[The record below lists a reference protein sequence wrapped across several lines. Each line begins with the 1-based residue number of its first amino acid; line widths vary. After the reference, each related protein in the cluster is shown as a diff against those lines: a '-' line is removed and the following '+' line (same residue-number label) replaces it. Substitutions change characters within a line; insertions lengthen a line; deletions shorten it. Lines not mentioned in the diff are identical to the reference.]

1 MNNKDIEKTLFDLA
15 EADYKNFNK
24 KLLPTV
30 DDSLILGVRTP
41 TLRKLAKELY
51 KNKDTED
58 FLNTLP
64 HKYYEENNLH
74 AFIIEQIKDYDEVID
89 RLNIFLPFVD
99 NWATC
104 DCLSPAV
111 FKKNKEKLL
120 IEIKKWLKDSHTY
133 TVRFAIGMLMRHYL
147 DDSFDKEYV
156 DWVIGIK
163 SDEYYINM
171 MISWYLA
178 TAIAKQPDT
187 ILPIIES
194 KTLPKFV
201 QNKTVQKSIESF
213 RVPKE
218 TKDYLRT
225 LKI

>member
-15 EADYKNFNK
+15 ETEYKNFNK

-30 DDSLILGVRTP
+30 EDGLILGVRTP
-41 TLRKLAKELY
+41 ILRKLAKDLY
-51 KNKDTED
+51 KNGDAVG
-58 FLNTLP
+58 FLNALP

-74 AFIIEQIKDYDEVID
+74 AFIIEQIKDYDQVID
-89 RLNIFLPFVD
+89 RLNKFLPFVD

-133 TVRFAIGMLMRHYL
+133 TIRFAIGMLMKHYL
-147 DDSFDKEYV
+147 DDCFDKKYV

-178 TAIAKQPDT
+178 TAIAKQPDS
-187 ILPIIES
+187 ILPIVES

-201 QNKTVQKSIESF
+201 QNKTIQKSTESF

-218 TKDYLRT
+218 TKNYLRT

>member
-1 MNNKDIEKTLFDLA
+1 MNNKDIEKTLFYLA
-15 EADYKNFNK
+15 ETEYKNFNK

-30 DDSLILGVRTP
+30 EDGLILGVRTP
-41 TLRKLAKELY
+41 ILRKLAKDLY
-51 KNKDTED
+51 KNGDAVG
-58 FLNTLP
+58 FLNALP

-74 AFIIEQIKDYDEVID
+74 AFIIEQIKDYDQVID
-89 RLNIFLPFVD
+89 RLNKFLPFVD

-133 TVRFAIGMLMRHYL
+133 TIRFAIGMLMKHYL
-147 DDSFDKEYV
+147 DDSFDKKYV

-178 TAIAKQPDT
+178 TAIAKQPDS

-201 QNKTVQKSIESF
+201 QNKTIQKSTESF

-218 TKDYLRT
+218 TKNYLRT

>member
-15 EADYKNFNK
+15 ETEYKNFNK
-24 KLLPTV
+24 KLLHTV
-30 DDSLILGVRTP
+30 EDGLILGVRTP
-41 TLRKLAKELY
+41 ILRKLAKDLY
-51 KNKDTED
+51 KNGDAVG
-58 FLNTLP
+58 FLNALP

-74 AFIIEQIKDYDEVID
+74 AFIIEQIKDYDQVID
-89 RLNIFLPFVD
+89 RLNKFLPFVD

-104 DCLSPAV
+104 DCLSPAA
-111 FKKNKEKLL
+111 FKKNREKLL

-133 TVRFAIGMLMRHYL
+133 TIRFAIGMLMKHYL
-147 DDSFDKEYV
+147 DDSFDKKYV

-178 TAIAKQPDT
+178 TAIAKQPDS
-187 ILPIIES
+187 ILPIVES

-201 QNKTVQKSIESF
+201 QNKTIQKSTESF

-218 TKDYLRT
+218 TKNYLRT